1 MFGNKWWSGVSSFI
15 FWLFLDDDSQS
26 EEDECLAGAKS
37 EEDESLAEAK
47 SEEDEHLHEVKSEE
61 EEHVSKAQLEEDE
74 QLAKAIQ
81 ESLFLDSPP
90 HDNRNIFQPYPFSF
104 ASGYR
109 YICHDAICC
118 VWRSIYYLVIY
129 LILMILQ
136 I

>member
-26 EEDECLAGAKS
+26 EEDECLTGAKS

-47 SEEDEHLHEVKSEE
+47 SEEDEHLHEVKSE

-118 VWRSIYYLVIY
+118 VWRSIYYLVLY

>member
-47 SEEDEHLHEVKSEE
+47 SEEDEHLHEVKSE

>member
-26 EEDECLAGAKS
+26 EEDECLTGAKS

-47 SEEDEHLHEVKSEE
+47 SEEDEHLHEVKSE